1 MNKPSS
7 FGIWANTDKPAFW
20 DILPKIVSWAKDV
33 GLDLHITTRIKSL
46 LKNND
51 LDCQIIESADDF
63 GKLDFILTLGGDGTI
78 LSLARAVNDRGTP
91 ILGIHLGKLGFLAE
105 VVVEDMFTRL
115 DEVVAGNFTIQKRM
129 VIKCVVNNGSE
140 PQTFHALNDIVVDRG
155 KSHRILNCDLLAN
168 HNFVAKYNAD
178 GLIIATP
185 TGSTAY
191 SLASGGPIVMPTFG
205 SIVVTP
211 ICPHTL
217 TLRPIVFPDDRGELK
232 LERRDPALRLLQR
245 LRDEAHRFAITYHRN
260 LRSKSSLKSPI
271 DSVTGIGPKRKRMLM
286 RRFGTLKGIKE
297 AAVDDLA
304 SVPGMTRSLAIRLKQ
319 TI

>member
-46 LKNND
+46 LKNDD

-155 KSHRILNCDLLAN
+155 KSHRLLNCDLLAN
-168 HNFVAKYNAD
+168 DNFVAKYNAD

-191 SLASGGPIVMPTFG
+191 SLASGGPIVMPTFS

-217 TLRPIVFPDDRGELK
+217 TLRPIVFPDNQV
-232 LERRDPALRLLQR
+232 LEISFPDEEADDMAL
-245 LRDEAHRFAITYHRN
+245 AIDGQVNEY
-260 LRSKSSLKSPI
+260 LKSSAEVLVQKASFDI
-271 DSVTGIGPKRKRMLM
+271 NMVNFTDSNY
-286 RRFGTLKGIKE
+286 FNTLRTKLGWG
-297 AAVDDLA
+297 VRG
-304 SVPGMTRSLAIRLKQ
+304 VN
-319 TI
+319 

>member
-217 TLRPIVFPDDRGELK
+217 TLRPIVFPDDQV
-232 LERRDPALRLLQR
+232 LEISFPDEEGDDMAL
-245 LRDEAHRFAITYHRN
+245 AIDGQVNEY
-260 LRSKSSLKSPI
+260 LKSTAKVVI
-271 DSVTGIGPKRKRMLM
+271 KKATFKINMVNFTDSNY
-286 RRFGTLKGIKE
+286 FNTLRTKLGWGVRG
-297 AAVDDLA
+297 VD
-304 SVPGMTRSLAIRLKQ
+304 
-319 TI
+319 